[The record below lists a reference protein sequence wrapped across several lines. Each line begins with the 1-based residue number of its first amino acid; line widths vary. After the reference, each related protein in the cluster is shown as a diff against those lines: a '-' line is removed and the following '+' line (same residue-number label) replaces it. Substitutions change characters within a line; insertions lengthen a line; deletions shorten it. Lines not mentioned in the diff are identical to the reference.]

1 MQKNKENYQKLLFKK
16 IDEIKNSNE
25 KPSLLLHVCCAPCSS
40 ACLDILK
47 EWFNITLLFY
57 NPNIQPKEEYF
68 KRQEELKQFVSELNQ
83 ENSQK
88 IQADILKEIKILD
101 VEYDPD
107 EFFQV
112 TKGLENEKE
121 GGKRCRKCFELRL
134 AKTADICKKGGY
146 DYFTTTLTLSPY
158 KDSQLLNEI
167 GKTMQDRFN
176 KQYLFSDF
184 KKNEGYKKS
193 IEYSKKY
200 KLYRQDYC
208 GCVFSKIEREEQ
220 KKQKELNNWY
230 F

>member
-1 MQKNKENYQKLLFKK
+1 MQKNKENYQKLLLKK
-16 IDEIKNSNE
+16 IDEIKSNNE

-47 EWFNITLLFY
+47 DWFDVTLLFY
-57 NPNIQPKEEYF
+57 NPNIQPKEEYL
-68 KRQEELKQFVSELNQ
+68 KRQEELKQFVVEINE
-83 ENSQK
+83 ENTDK
-88 IQADILKEIKILD
+88 IKSGLLKEIKILD

-112 TKGLENEKE
+112 AKGLENEKE
-121 GGKRCRKCFELRL
+121 GGKRCKKCFELRL
-134 AKTADICKKGGY
+134 AKTADMCKKCGF

-167 GKTMQDRFN
+167 GKMMQERFN

-200 KLYRQDYC
+200 NLYRQDYC
-208 GCVFSKIEREEQ
+208 GCVFSKIEREKQ
-220 KKQKELNNWY
+220 KIQKELNN
-230 F
+230 